1 MSRFL
6 YWLAFITV
14 LAASSPAL
22 AQPFPDYR
30 ENDKPSSWTGRV
42 FKLSQD
48 YPATRPAAETLAWKT
63 IDFKTQPAA
72 YLQSV
77 LNYCYQGNIE
87 SDWTGD
93 GNTVRKWYHAPWLH
107 PGLDK
112 GREFIRGTTRER
124 TTPARR
130 LHPNQSTPFGA
141 FAVGLYNPRGGYTIG
156 QVWKDHE
163 NPDSGEAIFPDGS
176 VACKLIFTMATV
188 AQVPYLA
195 GSVEWEVNGAV
206 AFGGTRS
213 PMTVRLLQIDVA
225 VKDSRAS
232 GTTGWVFGT
241 FNYNSAASGARP
253 WDKMVPVG
261 LMWGNDPLLTPAKY
275 RTGSRPQQSKI
286 LFPNVMTNP
295 ATDWKGVGWLERL
308 NGPID
313 NPQSACLSCHMTAAW
328 RRTSG
333 MVNNSLSFN
342 QVTSNAT
349 LDPDVVTQK
358 MRWFKNIKRQPF
370 DAGQESLDYSLQLH
384 DGIENFCAAN
394 TSACNSR

>member
-1 MSRFL
+1 M
-6 YWLAFITV
+6 
-14 LAASSPAL
+14 AA
-22 AQPFPDYR
+22 Y
-30 ENDKPSSWTGRV
+30 
-42 FKLSQD
+42 
-48 YPATRPAAETLAWKT
+48 
-63 IDFKTQPAA
+63 FKTQPAA

-163 NPDSGEAIFPDGS
+163 NPDAGKAIFSEGS

-195 GSVEWEVNGAV
+195 GS
-206 AFGGTRS
+206 
-213 PMTVRLLQIDVA
+213 A

-232 GTTGWVFGT
+232 GTTGWVLASDWRIRT
-241 FNYNSAASGARP
+241 HSAMSNTRGSKASPTLGHSSCYRWPKKRP
-253 WDKMVPVG
+253 VA
-261 LMWGNDPLLTPAKY
+261 L
-275 RTGSRPQQSKI
+275 RPQ
-286 LFPNVMTNP
+286 
-295 ATDWKGVGWLERL
+295 
-308 NGPID
+308 
-313 NPQSACLSCHMTAAW
+313 
-328 RRTSG
+328 
-333 MVNNSLSFN
+333 
-342 QVTSNAT
+342 
-349 LDPDVVTQK
+349 
-358 MRWFKNIKRQPF
+358 
-370 DAGQESLDYSLQLH
+370 
-384 DGIENFCAAN
+384 
-394 TSACNSR
+394 

>member
-1 MSRFL
+1 
-6 YWLAFITV
+6 
-14 LAASSPAL
+14 
-22 AQPFPDYR
+22 
-30 ENDKPSSWTGRV
+30 
-42 FKLSQD
+42 
-48 YPATRPAAETLAWKT
+48 
-63 IDFKTQPAA
+63 
-72 YLQSV
+72 
-77 LNYCYQGNIE
+77 
-87 SDWTGD
+87 
-93 GNTVRKWYHAPWLH
+93 
-107 PGLDK
+107 
-112 GREFIRGTTRER
+112 
-124 TTPARR
+124 
-130 LHPNQSTPFGA
+130 
-141 FAVGLYNPRGGYTIG
+141 VGLYNPRGGYTIG

-241 FNYNSAASGARP
+241 FNYNSAASGSGP

-333 MVNNSLSFN
+333 MVNNSLSFS

-370 DAGQESLDYSLQLH
+370 DARQESLDYSLQLH